1 MVFVAVGTQKFQL
14 NRLLKAVD
22 GLVEQGV
29 LSGEVFAQVG
39 HSDYQPRHYAHQN
52 FLNKE
57 DFQSCISRCDLLIT
71 HSGVAT
77 ILAGLKLEKPVVVFP
92 RLEKFGEHVDD
103 HQIQIAKSFSEKNLV
118 LMCGENDDLAEIVK
132 RAGTHTFS
140 RYVSQR
146 DLMAQTIRDYL
157 TTIDKKDNR

>member
-22 GLVEQGV
+22 DLVEAG
-29 LSGEVFAQVG
+29 LLEDVFAQTG
-39 HSDYQPRHYAHQN
+39 HSDYVPRNYRYQD
-52 FLNKE
+52 FLSRD

-77 ILAGLKLEKPVVVFP
+77 IIAGLKLRKPVIVVP

-103 HQIQIAKSFSEKNLV
+103 HQVQIAKSFSEKNLL
-118 LMCGENDDLAEIVK
+118 LMCAEQDDLAETVK
-132 RAGTHTFS
+132 EAGGHVFDE
-140 RYVSQR
+140 YVSR
-146 DLMAQTIRDYL
+146 RALVEKTIRDYL
-157 TTIDKKDNR
+157 ATI